1 VTIQAGDRVRYT
13 GSVSYLNDKIG
24 VLVRSTNESTH
35 WVYVRFD
42 ERGDLTAVKLV
53 DLQQIDPATVISSH

>member
-1 VTIQAGDRVRYT
+1 MTIQAGDRVRYT

-24 VLVRSTNESTH
+24 VLVRSTNESMH

-42 ERGDLTAVKLV
+42 GKEDLTAVKLV